1 MKKNKNHIS
10 AWFLWESLALLHC
23 SFSGNNG
30 CKMQSAGVRTKDAD
44 HRHLSHTNALCAV
57 FVAGTGKHPTEQIF
71 PSFCRCFG
79 NTEKARATLLYSL
92 FGESASIAFDWSRN
106 ARALPSATRRAEAL
120 HPLLTFFEKK
130 VSQETLEQK
139 GASIFEKQE
148 DEYTHQ
154 RGKPRRH
161 TPQGRASGYDLH
173 RLRDKSL
180 PRQTDRCHRR
190 S

>member
-57 FVAGTGKHPTEQIF
+57 FIAGTGKHPTEQIF

-139 GASIFEKQE
+139 GASIFEKQ
-148 DEYTHQ
+148 
-154 RGKPRRH
+154 
-161 TPQGRASGYDLH
+161 
-173 RLRDKSL
+173 
-180 PRQTDRCHRR
+180 
-190 S
+190 

>member
-57 FVAGTGKHPTEQIF
+57 FIAGTGKHPTEQIF

-106 ARALPSATRRAEAL
+106 ARALPA
-120 HPLLTFFEKK
+120 
-130 VSQETLEQK
+130 
-139 GASIFEKQE
+139 GGE
-148 DEYTHQ
+148 DERKKHQ
-154 RGKPRRH
+154 QQAGEDGQRPDEEHGILGVSFHGKNLAKGRCAPQIRPR
-161 TPQGRASGYDLH
+161 S
-173 RLRDKSL
+173 
-180 PRQTDRCHRR
+180 RR
-190 S
+190 

>member
-1 MKKNKNHIS
+1 MKRYRKRSS
-10 AWFLWESLALLHC
+10 AWFPWESLALLHC
-23 SFSGNNG
+23 SFCQDNG
-30 CKMQSAGVRTKDAD
+30 CKIPSAGARTKGAE
-44 HRHLSHTNALCAV
+44 HRPLSHTNALCAV
-57 FVAGTGKHPTEQIF
+57 FIAGTGKHPAEQIF
-71 PSFCRCFG
+71 PFFCRCFG

-148 DEYTHQ
+148 
-154 RGKPRRH
+154 
-161 TPQGRASGYDLH
+161 AIIFSVCSVFFADLPSANKSETADY
-173 RLRDKSL
+173 RLPARSL
-180 PRQTDRCHRR
+180 PQVAQK
-190 S
+190 